1 MSSPLNS
8 LRKNKVPLFPGHMSG
23 NRPIPFRHPEYSED
37 ESKLLEEITTAMVL
51 ERRKKDQPLTL
62 PSLGV
67 GHSNDK
73 VPSML
78 KRFGGGVGTL
88 PGVAASVETDTPTD
102 GRNSTSPR
110 EPPSD
115 KELMRLMMNR
125 IAVLEQANQTKE
137 DELRSKDKRIKV
149 LEDRLQIAEKARR
162 DAGPGTAMRELET
175 HCLLLQQQVHEME
188 TFLAEYGLVWVG
200 ESLHDNSDVY
210 IDDGIYDDSD
220 NDDDQKDP
228 SLRRNASTLTDNTVT
243 SDPFGLMWRQDTSL
257 ASGGSDSSVPSAV
270 PNSVSLNID
279 FNRLIENIN
288 DLNVLAGAGVAQIK
302 KTSDGARFEI
312 PESVQLTIYANGI
325 LMFDG
330 PFRPY
335 AEPTTR
341 QCVQDLLDGYFP
353 SELQRRYPDGVP
365 FVVTDLRGTFYQ
377 TKAGSRAFAG
387 EGQTLGGDTGPSR
400 LIPTRVVD
408 QSKKI
413 ALPTVP
419 GMAASSQTAPTG
431 EPTHSVSSHMRKP
444 MTQAQFLNKLPK
456 SVIRDG
462 KIIDIRDSIGNS
474 LSGTEGKP
482 STSKSNVTL
491 INTSVTKEMSES
503 VAQVGGAVVAAA
515 SSSSGSAQ
523 RPKSSYQDVTTLR
536 VVTEQGA
543 HTYIVKMK
551 FTETIGN
558 LRTYLDTQR
567 RPTAPYDIVS
577 TFPHK
582 IHKNNNLTLEAS
594 GLTPNAVLHLK
605 PHKQ

>member
-51 ERRKKDQPLTL
+51 ERRKKDQLLTL
-62 PSLGV
+62 PSLATSQTQTSTNSQSQ
-67 GHSNDK
+67 SNDK

-78 KRFGGGVGTL
+78 KRFGAGIPTL
-88 PGVAASVETDTPTD
+88 PNMAASKETGAGTE
-102 GRNSTSPR
+102 GQELGSPR

-125 IAVLEQANQTKE
+125 IAVLEQTNQTKE
-137 DELRSKDKRIKV
+137 DQLKAKDKRIKV
-149 LEDRLQIAEKARR
+149 LEDRMQIAEKARSE
-162 DAGPGTAMRELET
+162 AGPGTAMKELET

-188 TFLAEYGLVWVG
+188 TFLAEYGMVWVG
-200 ESLHDNSDVY
+200 EDPHDSSDVY
-210 IDDGIYDDSD
+210 IDERIYDDP
-220 NDDDQKDP
+220 DDCQTV
-228 SLRRNASTLTDNTVT
+228 STSSVTDNTLT
-243 SDPFGLMWRQDTSL
+243 SDPFGVWRQDTSL
-257 ASGGSDSSVPSAV
+257 VAESVDSSDSNTSLPKPGA
-270 PNSVSLNID
+270 LNID

-302 KTSDGARFEI
+302 KTSDRARFEI
-312 PESVQLTIYANGI
+312 PEPVQLTIFANGI

-335 AEPTTR
+335 TEPTTR
-341 QCVQDLLDGYFP
+341 QCVQDFLDGYFP
-353 SELQRRYPDGVP
+353 SELQHRYPDGVP

-377 TKAGSRAFAG
+377 SKSGHLAFTG

-408 QSKKI
+408 QTKKI
-413 ALPTVP
+413 PLPSVS
-419 GMAASSQTAPTG
+419 GLAAASQTVSPVPVNTAPT
-431 EPTHSVSSHMRKP
+431 HLRKP
-444 MTQAQFLNKLPK
+444 LTQTQFLNKLPK

-462 KIIDIRDSIGNS
+462 KIIDVRDSIGNA
-474 LSGTEGKP
+474 LSGTENKAG
-482 STSKSNVTL
+482 STNVTL

-503 VAQVGGAVVAAA
+503 VANRNGPTADAVN
-515 SSSSGSAQ
+515 SPQ

-536 VVTEQGA
+536 VVAEQGA

-551 FTETIGN
+551 FSETIGD
-558 LRTYLDTQR
+558 LRTYMDTQR
-567 RPTAPYDIVS
+567 RPSAPYDIVS

-605 PHKQ
+605 HQKL